1 MLTVTKLLHSRA
13 AANKHLTPCTLE
25 LGGKS
30 PAYIDWTGNLE
41 YAVKR
46 LCWGKFNNCGQI
58 CVAPDYVLCTKAVQD
73 QILPLVEKIVKE
85 FYSDSASSPDYCRIV
100 SDRHQAR
107 LQTLLDTTKGKVVI
121 GGKSAAEE
129 KFMAPTVVT
138 DVELDDP
145 LMKDEIF
152 GPILPIV
159 TVNSA
164 EEAVNIINSRDKP
177 LALYLFTT
185 SEKVQELFTRK
196 TSSGGICI
204 NDTIMHLS
212 VEELPFGGVGAS
224 GMGAYH
230 GKHGFDTFTH
240 YKVTVFSGK
249 SILTSPV
256 QPVLKRDLTWFA
268 EKLGEM
274 RYPPYNTKTANMMR
288 NITKN
293 RSDSFS

>member
-1 MLTVTKLLHSRA
+1 M
-13 AANKHLTPCTLE
+13 
-25 LGGKS
+25 
-30 PAYIDWTGNLE
+30 
-41 YAVKR
+41 KR
-46 LCWGKFNNCGQI
+46 LCWGKFTNCGQI
-58 CVAPDYVLCTKAVQD
+58 CVAPDYVLCTPAVQE
-73 QILPLVEKIVKE
+73 QLLPLLEKVVTG
-85 FYSDSASSPDYCRIV
+85 FYSDSVSSPDYCRIV

-107 LQTLLDTTKGKVVI
+107 LQNLLDTTKGKVVI
-121 GGKSAAEE
+121 GGKTAA
-129 KFMAPTVVT
+129 KDRFMAPTVVT
-138 DVELDDP
+138 EVGLDDP
-145 LMKDEIF
+145 LMKEEIF

-164 EEAVNIINSRDKP
+164 EEAVKIINGRDKP
-177 LALYLFTT
+177 LALYLFST

-196 TSSGGICI
+196 TSSGGLCI

-240 YKVTVFSGK
+240 YKVTIRSFISTF
-249 SILTSPV
+249 LTFPT

-268 EKLGEM
+268 EKLGEL
-274 RYPPYNTKTANMMR
+274 RYPPYNTKAANIMR

-293 RSDSFS
+293 R